1 MRVEIW
7 GARGSIA
14 APGELT
20 VRYGGNTACVSVGFD
35 NGEVLILDAGTGIR
49 RLGNVLARR
58 QPVSAHLFL
67 SHCHWDHIQG
77 FPFFKP
83 AYLAG
88 TQLRIYS
95 YHMTRQQL
103 RKTMTDQMVG
113 AYFPMD
119 FSGLSASIEF
129 LKMDE
134 HSLRIG
140 PAQVTAVETNHPGG
154 GVGFRIA
161 AEGHAFVYLTDNEL
175 AAGNHKRFID
185 FCRGADL
192 LIHDAQYLPE
202 ELESHRGWGHSSYLE
217 VLDLARAAGVRR
229 VALFHHDPDRTDAQ
243 IEAIIR
249 ACHEE
254 MRRQGDRF
262 DCFASAEGMTLA
274 IPSAGD
280 PDSA

>member
-20 VRYGGNTACVSVGFD
+20 ARYGGNTACVSVRFD
-35 NGEVLILDAGTGIR
+35 SGEVLILDAGTGIR
-49 RLGNVLARR
+49 RLGNVLARQ
-58 QPVSAHLFL
+58 QPVTAHLFL

-83 AYLAG
+83 AYLAS
-88 TQLRIYS
+88 TRLRIYS
-95 YHMTRQQL
+95 HHMPRQQL
-103 RKTMTDQMVG
+103 RKTLTDQMVG
-113 AYFPMD
+113 AYFPLE

-129 LKMDE
+129 VKMDE
-134 HSLRIG
+134 HSLRVG
-140 PAQVTAVETNHPGG
+140 PAEITAVETNHPGG

-161 AEGHAFVYLTDNEL
+161 AEGRVFVYLTDNEL
-175 AAGNHKRFID
+175 ADGNHERFID

-202 ELESHRGWGHSSYLE
+202 ELESHQGWGHSSYLE
-217 VLDLARAAGVRR
+217 VLDLARAAGVRE
-229 VALFHHDPDRTDAQ
+229 VVLFHHDPDRTDA
-243 IEAIIR
+243 EVDAIVR

-254 MRRQGDRF
+254 MRQRGDRF
-262 DCFASAEGMTLA
+262 ECFAASEGMVLTILT
-274 IPSAGD
+274 AGE
-280 PDSA
+280 PDRA